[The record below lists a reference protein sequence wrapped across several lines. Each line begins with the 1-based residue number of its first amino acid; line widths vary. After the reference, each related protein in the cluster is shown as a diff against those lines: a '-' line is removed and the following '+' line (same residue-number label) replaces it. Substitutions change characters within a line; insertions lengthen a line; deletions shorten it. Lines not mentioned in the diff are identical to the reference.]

1 MGSGARQDGR
11 GVLDPAAAKR
21 LLPHQ
26 PDGGYRLHL
35 MPAAGARA
43 AARDSWHEMTAHAVD
58 QERTPS
64 DEPPPQL
71 EPIRPALVRSV
82 PAETRL
88 DRPSGGMERPPP
100 LAGGRGLVRLH
111 VRARSSLSQSLGGI
125 KSVSIT
131 ASGAPQTEAGQAA
144 EAMNSG
150 GAAAS
155 TEELDVVVTSGSLRA
170 TDPAFRATIATIL
183 GRLTSAT
190 ASVGGTT
197 GPALAEMAD
206 PYAAPPTAGFLSPDL
221 TSVRIVG
228 RIAGD
233 AAALETRSQSIAS
246 VLASLQR
253 DFPSYQIHAIGMT
266 LFADQIAEEINRDF
280 DGSLAISLPATFLI
294 LLIAFG
300 AVVAA
305 GVPLVYAVSAL
316 CGAFGLFGIFSRTVE
331 PVSPFAA
338 QFIVLVGLAVA
349 VDYSLFMI
357 TRFRSERRAGRD
369 KLEAIEVAS
378 ATSGRAV
385 LFSGMAVMVSLAGLF
400 LLPDSL
406 FQSIAIGTIAVI
418 FVSMVGSLLF
428 MPAMLSIL
436 GDGVNRG
443 GIPLL
448 ARLRSGGGSDRLGA
462 SGPRSSA
469 ASWAIQSRPP
479 SPRRPRSCCWHRR

>member
-1 MGSGARQDGR
+1 M
-11 GVLDPAAAKR
+11 
-21 LLPHQ
+21 
-26 PDGGYRLHL
+26 
-35 MPAAGARA
+35 
-43 AARDSWHEMTAHAVD
+43 
-58 QERTPS
+58 
-64 DEPPPQL
+64 
-71 EPIRPALVRSV
+71 
-82 PAETRL
+82 
-88 DRPSGGMERPPP
+88 
-100 LAGGRGLVRLH
+100 
-111 VRARSSLSQSLGGI
+111 
-125 KSVSIT
+125 
-131 ASGAPQTEAGQAA
+131 
-144 EAMNSG
+144 
-150 GAAAS
+150 
-155 TEELDVVVTSGSLRA
+155 
-170 TDPAFRATIATIL
+170 
-183 GRLTSAT
+183 
-190 ASVGGTT
+190 T

-233 AAALETRSQSIAS
+233 AAALETRSQSIAP

-305 GVPLVYAVSAL
+305 GVPLVYAISAL
-316 CGAFGLFGIFSRTVE
+316 CGAFGLFGIFSQTVE

-448 ARLRSGGGSDRLGA
+448 GRLRSGGSGAPSRGFWAPIVRGVMGHPIAATVAATAALLSLASPVTRLHLGETDLSVFPDRVDGVQAVQALGDPLAAGNTPEAGCGRHQRRRSGHAGGDPEARARPSDRSQASADRPSSPPHRTVACVPLGRHVGHPERRCQLA
-462 SGPRSSA
+462 GGPPGTVSDRA
-469 ASWAIQSRPP
+469 GDL
-479 SPRRPRSCCWHRR
+479 RRPWRRQGLRRWATRP